1 MIDELD
7 IILKDRIIA
16 EKLLVNK
23 INEIIKVIN
32 EILLEKE
39 MDEERRRYDREYPSE

>member
-7 IILKDRIIA
+7 IILKDRITA
-16 EKLLVNK
+16 ERMLVSK

-39 MDEERRRYDREYPSE
+39 MDKERRRYDREYPSE